1 MNATASGTIRDRR
14 TAVIEAAIDIER
26 PAEVV
31 FDYCSDHT
39 NEIEWNPAMRRV
51 AKLTDGPIGV
61 GTRYQMKFL
70 PGRPMVGECVR
81 FAPPTSWTVAGSAN
95 GMSSSFSGRVIPVP
109 AGARL
114 ALRMEVETRGL
125 MRAALPLLRR
135 RMPRDLDPDIGN
147 IKAKLEGPAE
157 PPGPR
162 SDSPARGS
170 DAALRATK
178 AIHTLAW
185 FSIEACM
192 MYVLYAGFA
201 GRSDRR
207 AGIAAGVVA
216 AETLIFAG
224 NGFRCPLTQ
233 VAERLGAEHGSI
245 TDIYLPRWF
254 ARNLPAIHVPLIGLA
269 GYLHAR
275 NLRNRC

>member
-1 MNATASGTIRDRR
+1 MITARRSSRPPSTSSVRLRSCSATA
-14 TAVIEAAIDIER
+14 A
-26 PAEVV
+26 
-31 FDYCSDHT
+31 
-39 NEIEWNPAMRRV
+39 RRV

-61 GTRYQMKFL
+61 GTRYEMEFL

-125 MRAALPLLRR
+125 LRAALPLVRR
-135 RMPRDLDPDIGN
+135 RMPRDLDRDISN

-157 PPGPR
+157 VPAPR

-170 DAALRATK
+170 DAALRSIK

-192 MYVLYAGFA
+192 MYVLCAGFA

-233 VAERLGAEHGSI
+233 VAQRLGAEHASV

-275 NLRNRC
+275 NLRNRR